1 MTEEERLLFQ
11 EINLRHKTESLRSIQ
26 KDFKISLGSLARFRD
41 GHVPQKPEIRKALGL
56 PAYLLTQVCSVCNI
70 VHTKQC
76 KPKFKDRLIKN
87 VSLKE
92 ALSIYVIYS
101 ELYDRIHKVGT

>member
-1 MTEEERLLFQ
+1 MTKEERLLFH
-11 EINLRHKTESLRSIQ
+11 EINRRHKTESLRSIQ

-41 GHVPQKPEIRKALGL
+41 GHIPQKPEIRKALGL

-76 KPKFKDRLIKN
+76 KPEFKDRLIKN
-87 VSLKE
+87 APKDALNIYAIYLSLHT
-92 ALSIYVIYS
+92 IQ
-101 ELYDRIHKVGT
+101 RRM